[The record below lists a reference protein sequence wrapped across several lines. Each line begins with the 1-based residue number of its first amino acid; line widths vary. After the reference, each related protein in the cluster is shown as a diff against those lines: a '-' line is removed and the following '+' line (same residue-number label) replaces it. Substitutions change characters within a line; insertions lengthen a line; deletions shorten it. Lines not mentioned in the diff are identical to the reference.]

1 MAKELSGYGPTAGES
16 MGGTGAN
23 LNQQGG
29 NNNSNSGVH
38 WGGGSGHGNNGG
50 QGNSNSSGSTS
61 TVMKT
66 GESYLTP
73 WGDVVINN
81 DGLPVMNGIV
91 MTEENSTLVDNPF
104 GGVSRVLNSLISDM
118 PSLFAESS
126 GNNNNNTASVNTAP
140 TNAQVS
146 DMDKSSKVVG
156 NVINEKQKQKNKIA
170 TQISEKQKKIEEMKK
185 VFKHHSYHGITDLE
199 RDVDELQKKSNQLDA
214 DISKL
219 NSYKNTL
226 QSKIGDVNKQKEAE
240 EKARENAEVAEH
252 ETLNEEKQAVVEAE
266 KRLAEAKAEL
276 AKAESDV
283 QSKQATV
290 SRVAGEL
297 ENAQKSV
304 DVKVTGFPGWRD
316 VQKKLQ
322 RQLEAKQAEY
332 SAVEN
337 ELKNAVSFRDGKAAE
352 VKEAEQ
358 KLKEAQD
365 ALEKSQ
371 IKDALEKSQI
381 KDAVD
386 TMVGFYQYITEQYG
400 EKYAKI
406 AQDLAEKSKGKKI
419 QGVDEALAAFEKYKN
434 VLDKKF
440 SKVDRDAIFN
450 ALESVNYDELSKNLT
465 KISKSLKITSRVSF
479 LYDVGSDFKNAIE
492 TGNWR
497 PLFVTLEK
505 SAVDVGVA
513 KIVAL
518 MFSFIVGVP
527 LGFWGIAIVTG
538 IVSSY
543 IGDDELSKLNEL
555 LGI

>member
-146 DMDKSSKVVG
+146 DMDKSSKVVS

-252 ETLNEEKQAVVEAE
+252 ETLNEEKQAVAEAE

-358 KLKEAQD
+358 KLKEAQ
-365 ALEKSQ
+365 
-371 IKDALEKSQI
+371 DALEKSQI

-527 LGFWGIAIVTG
+527 LGFWGIAIVTC

>member
-29 NNNSNSGVH
+29 NNNSGVH

-126 GNNNNNTASVNTAP
+126 GNNNNNTASVNTVP

-219 NSYKNTL
+219 NSYKDTL

-252 ETLNEEKQAVVEAE
+252 ETLNEEKQAVAEAE

-371 IKDALEKSQI
+371 IKDA
-381 KDAVD
+381 VD

-440 SKVDRDAIFN
+440 SKVDRDAILN
-450 ALESVNYDELSKNLT
+450 ALESVNYDELSKHLT
-465 KISKSLKITSRVSF
+465 KISKLLKITSRVSF

-518 MFSFIVGVP
+518 MFSFLAGVP
-527 LGFWGIAIVTG
+527 LGFWGVAIITG

-543 IGDDELSKLNEL
+543 IGDDELNKLNEL
-555 LGI
+555 LDI

>member
-170 TQISEKQKKIEEMKK
+170 TQISEKQKKVEEMKK

-252 ETLNEEKQAVVEAE
+252 ETLNEEKQAVAEAE

-358 KLKEAQD
+358 KLKEAQ
-365 ALEKSQ
+365 
-371 IKDALEKSQI
+371 DALEKSQI

>member
-252 ETLNEEKQAVVEAE
+252 ETLNEEKQAVAEAE

-371 IKDALEKSQI
+371 IKDA
-381 KDAVD
+381 VD

-419 QGVDEALAAFEKYKN
+419 QGIDEALAAFEKYKN

-497 PLFVTLEK
+497 PLFVMLEK

>member
-91 MTEENSTLVDNPF
+91 MTEDNSTLVDNPF

-371 IKDALEKSQI
+371 IKDA
-381 KDAVD
+381 VD

-465 KISKSLKITSRVSF
+465 QISKSLKITSRVSF

-497 PLFVTLEK
+497 PLFITLEK

>member
-252 ETLNEEKQAVVEAE
+252 ETLNEEKQAVAEAE

-276 AKAESDV
+276 VKAESDV

-358 KLKEAQD
+358 KLKEAQ
-365 ALEKSQ
+365 
-371 IKDALEKSQI
+371 DALEKSQI

-518 MFSFIVGVP
+518 MFSFIVGMP

>member
-199 RDVDELQKKSNQLDA
+199 RDVNELQKKSNQLDA

-252 ETLNEEKQAVVEAE
+252 ETLNEEKQAVAEAE

-358 KLKEAQD
+358 KLKEAQ
-365 ALEKSQ
+365 
-371 IKDALEKSQI
+371 DALEKSQI

-543 IGDDELSKLNEL
+543 IGDDEFSKLNEL

>member
-252 ETLNEEKQAVVEAE
+252 ETLNEEKQAVAEAE
-266 KRLAEAKAEL
+266 KRLAEVKAEL

-358 KLKEAQD
+358 KLKEAQ
-365 ALEKSQ
+365 
-371 IKDALEKSQI
+371 DALEKSQI

-555 LGI
+555 

>member
-146 DMDKSSKVVG
+146 DMDKSSKVVS

-219 NSYKNTL
+219 NSYRNTL

-252 ETLNEEKQAVVEAE
+252 ETLNEEKQAVAEAE

-358 KLKEAQD
+358 KLKEAQ
-365 ALEKSQ
+365 
-371 IKDALEKSQI
+371 DALEKSQI

>member
-252 ETLNEEKQAVVEAE
+252 ETLNEEKQAVAEAE

-358 KLKEAQD
+358 KLKEAQ
-365 ALEKSQ
+365 
-371 IKDALEKSQI
+371 DALEKSQI

-497 PLFVTLEK
+497 PLFITLEK

>member
-146 DMDKSSKVVG
+146 DMDKSSKVVS

-252 ETLNEEKQAVVEAE
+252 ETLNEEKQAVAEAE

-358 KLKEAQD
+358 KLKEAQ
-365 ALEKSQ
+365 
-371 IKDALEKSQI
+371 DALEKSQI

-497 PLFVTLEK
+497 PLFVMLEK

>member
-66 GESYLTP
+66 GKSYLTP

-146 DMDKSSKVVG
+146 DMDKSSKVVS

-252 ETLNEEKQAVVEAE
+252 ETLNEEKQAVAEAE

-358 KLKEAQD
+358 KLKEAQ
-365 ALEKSQ
+365 
-371 IKDALEKSQI
+371 DALEKSQI

>member
-146 DMDKSSKVVG
+146 DMDKNSKVVG

-252 ETLNEEKQAVVEAE
+252 ETLNEEKQAVAEAE

-358 KLKEAQD
+358 KLKEAQ
-365 ALEKSQ
+365 
-371 IKDALEKSQI
+371 DALEKSQI

>member
-252 ETLNEEKQAVVEAE
+252 ETLNEEKQAVAEAE

-358 KLKEAQD
+358 KLKEAQ
-365 ALEKSQ
+365 
-371 IKDALEKSQI
+371 DALEKSQI

-518 MFSFIVGVP
+518 MFSFIVGVL

>member
-252 ETLNEEKQAVVEAE
+252 ETLNEEKQAVAEAE

-283 QSKQATV
+283 QSKQSTV

-358 KLKEAQD
+358 KLKEAQ
-365 ALEKSQ
+365 
-371 IKDALEKSQI
+371 DALEKSQI

-543 IGDDELSKLNEL
+543 IGDGELSKLNEL

>member
-252 ETLNEEKQAVVEAE
+252 ETLNEEKQAVAEAE
-266 KRLAEAKAEL
+266 KGLAEAKAEL

-358 KLKEAQD
+358 KLKEAQ
-365 ALEKSQ
+365 
-371 IKDALEKSQI
+371 DALEKSQI

-555 LGI
+555 LVI

>member
-91 MTEENSTLVDNPF
+91 MTEDNSTLVDNPF

-252 ETLNEEKQAVVEAE
+252 KTLNEEKQAVAEAE

-358 KLKEAQD
+358 KLKEAQ
-365 ALEKSQ
+365 
-371 IKDALEKSQI
+371 DALEKSQI

-497 PLFVTLEK
+497 PLFITLEK

>member
-66 GESYLTP
+66 GEPYLTP

-252 ETLNEEKQAVVEAE
+252 ETLNEEKQAVAEAE

-283 QSKQATV
+283 QSKQSTV

-371 IKDALEKSQI
+371 IKDA
-381 KDAVD
+381 VD

-450 ALESVNYDELSKNLT
+450 ALESVNYDKLSKNLT

>member
-29 NNNSNSGVH
+29 NNNSNSNSNSGVH

-126 GNNNNNTASVNTAP
+126 GNNNNNTASVNTAL

-146 DMDKSSKVVG
+146 DMDKSSKVVS

-252 ETLNEEKQAVVEAE
+252 ETLNEEKQAVAEAE

-358 KLKEAQD
+358 KLKEAQ
-365 ALEKSQ
+365 
-371 IKDALEKSQI
+371 DALEKSQI

>member
-126 GNNNNNTASVNTAP
+126 GNNNNNTVSVNTAP

-252 ETLNEEKQAVVEAE
+252 ETLNEEKQAVAEAE

-358 KLKEAQD
+358 KLKEAQ
-365 ALEKSQ
+365 
-371 IKDALEKSQI
+371 DALEKSQI

>member
-29 NNNSNSGVH
+29 NNNSNSNSGVH

-146 DMDKSSKVVG
+146 DMDKSSKVVS

-252 ETLNEEKQAVVEAE
+252 ETLNEEKQAVAEAE

-297 ENAQKSV
+297 ENAQKNV

-358 KLKEAQD
+358 KLKEAQ
-365 ALEKSQ
+365 
-371 IKDALEKSQI
+371 DALEKSQI

>member
-50 QGNSNSSGSTS
+50 QGNSNSSCSTS

-252 ETLNEEKQAVVEAE
+252 ETLNEEKQAVAEAE

-358 KLKEAQD
+358 KLKEAQ
-365 ALEKSQ
+365 
-371 IKDALEKSQI
+371 DALEKSQI

>member
-185 VFKHHSYHGITDLE
+185 IFKHHSYHGITDLE

-252 ETLNEEKQAVVEAE
+252 ETLNEEKQAVAEAE

-358 KLKEAQD
+358 KLKEAQ
-365 ALEKSQ
+365 
-371 IKDALEKSQI
+371 DALEKSQI

>member
-29 NNNSNSGVH
+29 NNNSNSNSGVH

-146 DMDKSSKVVG
+146 DMDKSSKVVS

-252 ETLNEEKQAVVEAE
+252 ETLNEEKQAVAEAE

-358 KLKEAQD
+358 KLKEAQ
-365 ALEKSQ
+365 
-371 IKDALEKSQI
+371 DALEKSQI

-527 LGFWGIAIVTG
+527 LGFWGIAIVSG

>member
-126 GNNNNNTASVNTAP
+126 GNNNNNTASFNTAP

-252 ETLNEEKQAVVEAE
+252 ETLNEEKQAVAEAE
-266 KRLAEAKAEL
+266 KGLAEAKAEL

-358 KLKEAQD
+358 KLKEAQ
-365 ALEKSQ
+365 
-371 IKDALEKSQI
+371 DALEKSQI

-555 LGI
+555 LVI

>member
-185 VFKHHSYHGITDLE
+185 VFKHHSYHGITDFE

-252 ETLNEEKQAVVEAE
+252 ETLNEEKQAVAEAE

-358 KLKEAQD
+358 KLKEAQ
-365 ALEKSQ
+365 
-371 IKDALEKSQI
+371 DALEKSQI

>member
-252 ETLNEEKQAVVEAE
+252 ETLNEEKQAVAEAE

-358 KLKEAQD
+358 KLKEAQ
-365 ALEKSQ
+365 
-371 IKDALEKSQI
+371 DALEKSQI

-555 LGI
+555 LGV

>member
-29 NNNSNSGVH
+29 NNNSNSNSGVH

-126 GNNNNNTASVNTAP
+126 GNNNNNTASVNTTP

-146 DMDKSSKVVG
+146 DMDKSSKVVS

-252 ETLNEEKQAVVEAE
+252 ETLNEEKQAVAEAE

-358 KLKEAQD
+358 KLKEAQ
-365 ALEKSQ
+365 
-371 IKDALEKSQI
+371 DALEKSQI

>member
-156 NVINEKQKQKNKIA
+156 NVINEKQKQRNKIA

-252 ETLNEEKQAVVEAE
+252 ETLNEEKQAVAEAE

-358 KLKEAQD
+358 KLKEAQ
-365 ALEKSQ
+365 
-371 IKDALEKSQI
+371 DALEKSQI

>member
-252 ETLNEEKQAVVEAE
+252 ETLNEEKQAVAEAE

-283 QSKQATV
+283 QSKQSTV

-358 KLKEAQD
+358 KLKEAQ
-365 ALEKSQ
+365 
-371 IKDALEKSQI
+371 DALEKSQI

-479 LYDVGSDFKNAIE
+479 LYDVGTDFKNAIE

-543 IGDDELSKLNEL
+543 IGDDELNKLNEL

>member
-50 QGNSNSSGSTS
+50 QGISNSSGSTS

-91 MTEENSTLVDNPF
+91 MTEDNSTLVDNPF

-252 ETLNEEKQAVVEAE
+252 ETLNEEKQAVAEAE

-358 KLKEAQD
+358 KLKEAQ
-365 ALEKSQ
+365 
-371 IKDALEKSQI
+371 DALEKSQI

-497 PLFVTLEK
+497 PLFITLEK

>member
-38 WGGGSGHGNNGG
+38 WGGGSGHGNNGD

-146 DMDKSSKVVG
+146 DMDKSSKVVS

-252 ETLNEEKQAVVEAE
+252 ETLNEEKQAVAEAE

-358 KLKEAQD
+358 KLKEAQ
-365 ALEKSQ
+365 
-371 IKDALEKSQI
+371 DALEKSQI

>member
-29 NNNSNSGVH
+29 NNNSNSNSGVH

-146 DMDKSSKVVG
+146 DMDKSSKVVS

-252 ETLNEEKQAVVEAE
+252 ETLNEEKQAVAEAE

-358 KLKEAQD
+358 KLKEAQ
-365 ALEKSQ
+365 
-371 IKDALEKSQI
+371 DALEKSQI

-543 IGDDELSKLNEL
+543 IGDDELSKLNDL
-555 LGI
+555 LVI

>member
-199 RDVDELQKKSNQLDA
+199 RDVDELQKKSTQLDA

-252 ETLNEEKQAVVEAE
+252 ETLNEEKQAVAEAE

-358 KLKEAQD
+358 KLKEAQ
-365 ALEKSQ
+365 
-371 IKDALEKSQI
+371 DALEKSQI

>member
-91 MTEENSTLVDNPF
+91 MTEDNSTLVDNPF

-219 NSYKNTL
+219 NSYKNIL

-252 ETLNEEKQAVVEAE
+252 ETLNEEKQAVAEAE

-358 KLKEAQD
+358 KLKEAQ
-365 ALEKSQ
+365 
-371 IKDALEKSQI
+371 DALEKSQI

-497 PLFVTLEK
+497 PLFITLEK

>member
-81 DGLPVMNGIV
+81 DGLPVMNSIV

-252 ETLNEEKQAVVEAE
+252 ETLNEEKQAVAEAE

-358 KLKEAQD
+358 KLKEAQ
-365 ALEKSQ
+365 
-371 IKDALEKSQI
+371 DALEKSQI

>member
-252 ETLNEEKQAVVEAE
+252 ETLNEEKQAVAEAE

-358 KLKEAQD
+358 KLKEAQ
-365 ALEKSQ
+365 
-371 IKDALEKSQI
+371 DALEKSQI

-497 PLFVTLEK
+497 PLFVTLER

>member
-1 MAKELSGYGPTAGES
+1 MAKELSGYGPTSGES

-252 ETLNEEKQAVVEAE
+252 ETLNEEKQAVAEAE

-358 KLKEAQD
+358 KLKEAQ
-365 ALEKSQ
+365 
-371 IKDALEKSQI
+371 DALEKSQI

>member
-91 MTEENSTLVDNPF
+91 MTEDNSTLVDNPF

-252 ETLNEEKQAVVEAE
+252 ETLNEEKQAVAEAE

-290 SRVAGEL
+290 FRVAGEL

-358 KLKEAQD
+358 KLKEAQ
-365 ALEKSQ
+365 
-371 IKDALEKSQI
+371 DALEKSQI

-497 PLFVTLEK
+497 PLFITLEK